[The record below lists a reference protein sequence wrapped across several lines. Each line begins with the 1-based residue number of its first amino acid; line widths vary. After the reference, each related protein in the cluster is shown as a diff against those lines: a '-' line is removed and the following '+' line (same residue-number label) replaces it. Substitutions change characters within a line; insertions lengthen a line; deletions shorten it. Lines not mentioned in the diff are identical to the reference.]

1 MPEGGSKLRTAHG
14 TSLRRRTSRRR
25 AGDMALCRRNDRTAH
40 RTNLIFRTRCIGAK
54 RMTLCGNALRTFF
67 ITAGTRRSL
76 YAFFRTSR
84 SLYLHILTPIMP
96 EGGNFLLRFN
106 ERVTARAMTAFGFP
120 RSRTR
125 CRYRL
130 IDDFYMAE
138 SFDIPRLRFPAARA
152 FRRLNAFL
160 RTGRSL
166 RLRIITPIMSE
177 GGDLFLRFDDGV
189 TAAAMNAFGFPRSR
203 TRCRYRLIDDFYMAE
218 SFDFPRLRFP
228 AARAFRRLNAFFRT
242 SRSFRLSICT
252 PIMTESGNF
261 LLRLDD
267 SVTAAAMRTV
277 RQTRLR
283 TRCRNSGIGHGSV
296 TQCRHRS

>member
-1 MPEGGSKLRTAHG
+1 MTLR
-14 TSLRRRTSRRR
+14 
-25 AGDMALCRRNDRTAH
+25 RRNDRTAN
-40 RTNLIFRTRCIGAK
+40 RTNLVFRARCIGAK

-84 SLYLHILTPIMP
+84 SLCLHILTPIMP
-96 EGGNFLLRFN
+96 EGGNFLLRLDD
-106 ERVTARAMTAFGFP
+106 RVTAAAMDAFGFP

-125 CRYRL
+125 CRYHL

-177 GGDLFLRFDDGV
+177 GRD
-189 TAAAMNAFGFPRSR
+189 
-203 TRCRYRLIDDFYMAE
+203 
-218 SFDFPRLRFP
+218 
-228 AARAFRRLNAFFRT
+228 
-242 SRSFRLSICT
+242 
-252 PIMTESGNF
+252 F
-261 LLRLDD
+261 LLHLDD
-267 SVTAAAMRTV
+267 SVTAAAMDAFGFPRRSTRRRNCRILHFNMTKRFDVPRLRFPATRAFRRLDAVLRAGGSFRLNIFAPNMTKSRNFLLRLNDRIATGTMRAV
-277 RQTRLR
+277 RQPRLR
-283 TRCRNSGIGHGSV
+283 TRRGNGGIDHGRV